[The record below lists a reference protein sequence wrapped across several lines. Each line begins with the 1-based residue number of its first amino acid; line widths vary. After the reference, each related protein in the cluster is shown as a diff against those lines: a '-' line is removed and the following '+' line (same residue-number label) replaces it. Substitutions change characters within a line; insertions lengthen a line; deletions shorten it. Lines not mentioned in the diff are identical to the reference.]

1 MILSHQQIEEIAAAV
16 TKDFNAFFFGKT
28 ANDVRMV
35 PLTPIDQFAKDYD
48 RTETRS

>member
-1 MILSHQQIEEIAAAV
+1 MIASHKQIEEIAAAV

-35 PLTPIDQFAKDYD
+35 PLTPIDQLGKDYD